1 MKGAMSK
8 VLIVLGIIFILGA
21 ILWWA
26 IAVSTMVKL
35 PSDVDVENRYK
46 GEVTWY
52 VNPTDYRPLPEG
64 QEMKV
69 SMEVTQ
75 RITALAEEFDSSIGL
90 IKETVTLGMQ
100 GFQPK
105 ASEFVYALDRKTM
118 ENVKDDRAYDWDP
131 RNTVDREG
139 SYYPFF
145 PFDTSKD
152 ETYSFWKSEIGEGVE
167 AECVNEQEKEGVT
180 VYDFKISCEDKPVV
194 GAFVEGMGLPGETTI
209 EEMKDSLKAMGLDVD
224 AFAALAARV
233 MSAEDLQALNA
244 ALGAKIPIEYLWS
257 MEQEISVD
265 PKTGIPVD
273 VYKSAET
280 LSMRVD
286 LSGLSQLQAVLGK
299 YAGDPQMG
307 PAIAQLAGL
316 QSKMGEASKVFSYD
330 YALIQD
336 SIAAN
341 AEDAKDGTGRIN
353 LIKVYIPWAM
363 LIVGALLLIIGLLVG
378 GGPVPEQAEEE

>member
-1 MKGAMSK
+1 MKGAISK
-8 VLIVLGIIFILGA
+8 VMIVLGIIFILGA

-26 IAVSTMVKL
+26 IAVNAMIKL
-35 PSDVDVENRYK
+35 PSDVDVENTYE

-52 VNPTDYRPLPEG
+52 VNPTDQTPLPEG

-69 SMEVTQ
+69 PLEVTQ
-75 RITALAEEFDSSIGL
+75 RITALEDEFDSSTGL
-90 IKETVTLGMQ
+90 IKETVNLSMGGLQ
-100 GFQPK
+100 QP

-118 ENVKDDRAYDWDP
+118 ENVKDDRAYAWDT

-145 PFDTSKD
+145 TFDTSKD
-152 ETYSFWKSEIGEGVE
+152 ETYSFWKSEIGEGLE
-167 AECVNEQEKEGVT
+167 AEYVDEQEKEGIT
-180 VYDFKISCEDKPVV
+180 VYNFKMSCEDKPVV
-194 GAFVEGMGLPGETTI
+194 DAYVENMGFPSETTV
-209 EEMKDSLKAMGLDVD
+209 EEMKSSLKAMGVD
-224 AFAALAARV
+224 MDALAALAAQV
-233 MSAEDLQALNA
+233 MVAEDLQALNA
-244 ALGAKIPIEYLWS
+244 ALQAKIPIEYLWS

-280 LSMRVD
+280 LSMRLD
-286 LSGLSQLQAVLGK
+286 LSGMSQLQPVLAK
-299 YAGDPQMG
+299 YAGDARLG

-316 QSKMGEASKVFSYD
+316 QSQMGEARKVFSYE
-330 YALIQD
+330 YVSTQD
-336 SIAAN
+336 SIKVN
-341 AEDAKDGTGRIN
+341 AEDAKDGAGEIN

-363 LIVGALLLIIGLLVG
+363 LIVGALLLIIGLLIG